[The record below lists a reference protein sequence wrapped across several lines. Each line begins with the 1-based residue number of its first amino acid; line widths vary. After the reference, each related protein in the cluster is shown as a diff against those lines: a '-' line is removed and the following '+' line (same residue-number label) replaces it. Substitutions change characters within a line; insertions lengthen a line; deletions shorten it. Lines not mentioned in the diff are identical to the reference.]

1 MIGFTTAGEE
11 FRLSGRESSLDHISN
26 SKRAG
31 VTLGIEHGGG
41 FVFHV
46 LIVIAM
52 DKCGGRCLDR
62 GCEQSDL
69 GTDSE
74 SKIVEKPRRAEVPK
88 YNSKGDTVPND

>member
-1 MIGFTTAGEE
+1 VIGFTTGGEE
-11 FRLSGRESSLDHISN
+11 FRLSGRESSLDHTSN

-31 VTLGIEHGGG
+31 VSLGIEHGGG

-46 LIVIAM
+46 LIVIASEL

-69 GTDSE
+69 GDIAFLIWGLR
-74 SKIVEKPRRAEVPK
+74 KMAE
-88 YNSKGDTVPND
+88 GF